1 MKPRCWKCQSFN
13 VHVRFTGYTP
23 TFHAAGECD
32 CPADGRES
40 CGETPSGECT
50 CFNCGL
56 VWEEGNISEFELAS

>member
-32 CPADGRES
+32 CPRMRES
-40 CGETPSGECT
+40 CGESLRRVHVLQLRA
-50 CFNCGL
+50 GL
-56 VWEEGNISEFELAS
+56 GRATSANSSSS